1 MGGLFLFSPRT
12 SPEAII
18 LSKAIGTSQHPD
30 IFGVKFYPFGG
41 GVVETQFRYA
51 EVIFPNSQQFSHS
64 AVYGSGWFYFP
75 AFYVFVD
82 AELVEIY
89 FGSQQFE
96 LSIAEQNECFQT
108 CPEWILELF
117 YSYFFEWIFCVFLD
131 PFVHLIFVE
140 AAAVGLPISSAYFA
154 VDWEGGVVPV

>member
-51 EVIFPNSQQFSHS
+51 KVILPNSQQFSHS

-108 CPEWILELF
+108 CPE
-117 YSYFFEWIFCVFLD
+117 
-131 PFVHLIFVE
+131 
-140 AAAVGLPISSAYFA
+140 
-154 VDWEGGVVPV
+154 